1 VASIPNFKK
10 IAIQCDGMLSPAIYQ
25 HIYEAALA
33 SEGGLMVEVGTAH
46 GAATVALAL
55 GLRDSGRSGRVV
67 TFGRERSDIVKRN
80 LREFGVEHLVEVVT
94 GDVGYTASAVPHS
107 AKISV
112 LLLDAD
118 GRIDRDFIEFF
129 NRVVTHGV
137 VIIDD
142 CVDVV
147 RLHRTGF
154 TSMAIDAKMRLT
166 YLLLSHFKSKGIIS
180 MGCQLRH
187 TYFGEKLC
195 NFPYDFDLADIL
207 EVYRQLIFTSAKVT
221 APQGFRRVGLRFI
234 KALSPAFAQRL
245 RIQYRS
251 YREGFKL
258 RTIYCLVAG
267 SNMLALGQTAIDF
280 NTIL

>member
-1 VASIPNFKK
+1 MTSTPNFKK

-25 HIYEAALA
+25 HIYETALI

-67 TFGRERSDIVKRN
+67 TFGRGRSEIVKRN
-80 LREFGVEHLVEVVT
+80 LRDFGVEHLVEVVT
-94 GDVGYTASAVPHS
+94 GDVGETASAVLPD

-112 LLLDAD
+112 LMLDAD
-118 GRIDRDFIEFF
+118 GRIDRDFVEFF
-129 NRVVTHGV
+129 NRVVPHGTI
-137 VIIDD
+137 IIDD

-147 RLHRTGF
+147 QLHRTGF
-154 TSMAIDAKMRLT
+154 SSMGIDAKMRLT
-166 YLLLSHFKSKGIIS
+166 YLLLSYFKSKGIIS

-195 NFPYDFDLADIL
+195 NSPYEFELAEIL
-207 EVYRQLIFTSAKVT
+207 EIYRQLIFTSAKVT
-221 APQGFRRVGLRFI
+221 APQGLRRVGLRLI
-234 KALSPAFAQRL
+234 KALSPALAQRL
-245 RIQYRS
+245 RVQYRS
-251 YREGFKL
+251 YRENFEL
-258 RTIYCLVAG
+258 NTIYCLVAG
-267 SNMLALGQTAIDF
+267 SNMLALGRMDIDF

>member
-1 VASIPNFKK
+1 MTSIPNFRK

-25 HIYEAALA
+25 HIYEAART

-67 TFGRERSDIVKRN
+67 TFGRGHLEIVKRN
-80 LREFGVEHLVEVVT
+80 LRDFGVENLVEVVM
-94 GDVGYTASAVPHS
+94 GDVGDTASAVPHS

-112 LLLDAD
+112 LMLDAD

-129 NRVVTHGV
+129 NRVVPQGV

-142 CVDVV
+142 CVDVM
-147 RLHRTGF
+147 RFHRTGF
-154 TSMAIDAKMRLT
+154 SSMAIDAKMRLT
-166 YLLLSHFKSKGIIS
+166 YLLLSYFKSKGIIS

-195 NFPYDFDLADIL
+195 NSPYEFDLTEIL
-207 EVYRQLIFTSAKVT
+207 EVYRQLIFTSAKAT
-221 APQGFRRVGLRFI
+221 APESLRRVGLRFI
-234 KALSPAFAQRL
+234 KAISPALAQRL
-245 RIQYRS
+245 RVQYRS
-251 YREGFKL
+251 YRENSKL
-258 RTIYCLVAG
+258 NTIYCLVVG
-267 SNMLALGQTAIDF
+267 SNMLALRQMDIGL